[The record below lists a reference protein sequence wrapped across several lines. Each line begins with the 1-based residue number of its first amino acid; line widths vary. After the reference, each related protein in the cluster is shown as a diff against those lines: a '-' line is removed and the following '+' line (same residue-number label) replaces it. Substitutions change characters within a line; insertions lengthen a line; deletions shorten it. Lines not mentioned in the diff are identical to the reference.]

1 VDNSGGKFL
10 GRPAGINKRP
20 HQAEAPPSGSDNTG
34 GRQRAANGVESETY
48 SRSALGMLSEALEP
62 FGKLHDLCV
71 SIARIHCS
79 GDLAQ
84 LSGRLAVF
92 IGFRLHLDHA
102 SP

>member
-1 VDNSGGKFL
+1 ML
-10 GRPAGINKRP
+10 G
-20 HQAEAPPSGSDNTG
+20 
-34 GRQRAANGVESETY
+34 
-48 SRSALGMLSEALEP
+48 EALEP

-84 LSGRLAVF
+84 FGGRLAVF
-92 IGFRLHLDHA
+92 IGFRLRLEHPR